1 MREFAPASP
10 EAMVGLGAE
19 LIKLLAPGDI
29 VLLSGEL
36 GAGKTT
42 LVRGMLQGVGYDG
55 PVRSPTFNIL
65 QEFSTSP
72 PILHVD
78 LYRLNSGDG
87 VGIEDYFGTHICLI
101 EWPDR
106 WPELANF
113 GRPIHVEIEFDGS
126 GRKVTVRGLDG
137 PVQS

>member
-1 MREFAPASP
+1 MKEFAPASP
-10 EAMVGLGAE
+10 EAMIALGTE
-19 LIKLLAPGDI
+19 LVKSLAPGDI

-42 LVRGMLQGVGYDG
+42 LVRGILQGVGYDR

-78 LYRLNSGDG
+78 LYRLESGEG

-113 GRPIHVEIEFDGS
+113 GRPVRVEIEFEGS
-126 GRKVTVRGLDG
+126 GRKVTVCGLDG